1 MGGRGVDKMI
11 IVRCKV
17 CSKIEG
23 EKKLLVSK
31 FDSFIKHS
39 SLKKCIIVKPKMV
52 VGAYYVNPNN
62 AHVKNEELY
71 VSIRHD
77 TSTSKAKK
85 KKKYVQFVAIWHLLK
100 HERPM
105 IDLTNFLLFEQIY
118 LTKDMIQE
126 KVIFLTST
134 L

>member
-100 HERPM
+100 QGCPT
-105 IDLTNFLLFEQIY
+105 INFENLFYLNKFILLRI
-118 LTKDMIQE
+118 
-126 KVIFLTST
+126 
-134 L
+134 